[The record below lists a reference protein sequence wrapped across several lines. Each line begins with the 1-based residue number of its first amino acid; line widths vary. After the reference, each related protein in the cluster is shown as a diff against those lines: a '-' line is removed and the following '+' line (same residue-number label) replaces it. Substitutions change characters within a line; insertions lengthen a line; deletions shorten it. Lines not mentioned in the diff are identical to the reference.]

1 MNVTLADTGV
11 SGIATMLI
19 VAAVA
24 LILGL
29 GALWLA
35 RKRSREH
42 AAEVEPDSEEDGDR
56 SA

>member
-1 MNVTLADTGV
+1 MSTALAQTGV

-19 VAAVA
+19 VAAIA

-42 AAEVEPDSEEDGDR
+42 EADR
-56 SA
+56 SAERNPEA